1 MRQAVGLMALLV
13 FTAAPAALAAVP
25 DLQEDR
31 LATGPYS
38 RMHMLLE
45 KTVFAV
51 DVLTVEVRF
60 DSATQ
65 GRFRTLARQHGD
77 SEAFMGR
84 MAEAAVHADEVFIRL
99 EFKRDVALN
108 RWVAAVRESLEKAR
122 HAGIIDEST
131 FRHVS
136 DNLPVWF
143 HGIADRGFR
152 YGDQI
157 LYRGYPDRLRTVLVT
172 AEGKVLLDQTDA
184 GTAPRLALLGGYFAP
199 GTDFRE
205 PLIRSLL
212 QS

>member
-1 MRQAVGLMALLV
+1 MRKPVGLMALFV

-31 LATGPYS
+31 RATGPYS

-45 KTVFAV
+45 KSVFAV

-60 DSATQ
+60 DPATQ
-65 GRFRTLARQHGD
+65 VRFRTLAQQRGD
-77 SEAFMGR
+77 SETFMGR

-131 FRHVS
+131 LRHVS

-152 YGDQI
+152 YGDRI

-172 AEGKVLLDQTDA
+172 ADGKVLLDQTDA
-184 GTAPRLALLGGYFAP
+184 GTAPRLALLGGYLAP

-205 PLIRSLL
+205 PRIRSLP

>member
-1 MRQAVGLMALLV
+1 MHKVVDLLALLV

-51 DVLTVEVRF
+51 DVLTVEVRV

-65 GRFRTLARQHGD
+65 GRFRTLAQQHGD
-77 SEAFMGR
+77 SEARLRR

-99 EFKRDVALN
+99 DFKRDVALN
-108 RWVAAVRESLEKAR
+108 RWVAAVRESLVKAR
-122 HAGIIDEST
+122 QAGIIDEST
-131 FRHVS
+131 FGHVS

-184 GTAPRLALLGGYFAP
+184 GTAPRVALLGGYFAP